1 MIRWLAAAI
10 AVLVVAAV
18 GLVAVGFVF
27 GNPAL
32 LVPRVPPSSGM
43 DRFLL
48 VVWPTACLIE
58 VLSAG
63 LRARA
68 SAATAAAVGSV
79 LRLAAAW
86 QLGWGLLWGSV
97 HLRGEPDSLW
107 LGLWAV
113 GGAVVWQVLPR
124 EKSQRWVA
132 TALVVALVAT
142 GGLIVWGG
150 WLKGGLTS
158 LPLACAVGLLVWRVK
173 EPSFRGVVIGCG
185 AAATV
190 GLATLGHFFGR
201 VSGVQAALLAASLV
215 GVAAAVSWPRA
226 SRAERDVERPGESEP
241 PA

>member
-18 GLVAVGFVF
+18 GLVAVGCAF

-32 LVPRVPPSSGM
+32 LMPRVPPSSGM

-58 VLSAG
+58 VLIAG

-68 SAATAAAVGSV
+68 SAATAAAVGGV
-79 LRLAAAW
+79 IRLAAAW

-97 HLRGEPDSLW
+97 YLRDKPDVMW

-113 GGAVVWQVLPR
+113 AGAVVWQVLPR
-124 EKSQRWVA
+124 EKSQRGVA
-132 TALVVALVAT
+132 TALVVVLVAT
-142 GGLIVWGG
+142 GAMMVWGG

-158 LPLACAVGLLVWRVK
+158 LPLACALGLLVWRVK

-190 GLATLGHFFGR
+190 GLVTLGHFFGR
-201 VSGVQAALLAASLV
+201 VSGLQAAILAVSLV
-215 GVAAAVSWPRA
+215 GVAAAALWPRA
-226 SRAERDVERPGESEP
+226 AARECEP
-241 PA
+241 QS